1 MEVIPIGYSKEDYI
15 GTIDPYEAIYAL
27 RNDPFAHNA
36 ALEKASAEASA
47 LGFRG
52 VKKAYKAFVAMQ
64 NRQSDAVYVNNA
76 TMFEGQPLE
85 LDAGEWEADDGGVT
99 RRTGIGVERACP
111 HPIMPVE
118 RLVNID
124 TGEEKLCLA
133 YSKGKQWRTII
144 VDKGVLASTN
154 KVTDLAKSGIAVTSR
169 TAGAFVDYISDLENL
184 NYDRI
189 PERKSIGRLGY
200 IPGEGFSP
208 YVDGLVFDGAAD
220 FRTMFRAIRSHGD
233 EQQNK
238 DILTEC
244 RKMSLAARI
253 VIAASLASPLVAPLG
268 ALPFFVHLWGV
279 DSGTGKTVALMAAAS
294 VWGDPTMGNYIKT
307 FNSTQVGQE
316 KTAAFLNHLP
326 VLLDELQLAKDGKG
340 RLAYDPYQLAQG
352 VGRTRGNK
360 TGGVDQTPT
369 WANCFLT
376 TGESPLTSLASGA
389 GAINR
394 VIDIE
399 CRAAEQ
405 VIADGMRVA
414 NTLRKH
420 YGFIGRKFVEKLYSA
435 PESVQE
441 AQTLYKAAFSTLSA
455 SDTTEKQAM
464 AAALVYTAD
473 RLASIWGIFD
483 GSDELTIAELQSYLA
498 TKASVSTGDRGYQYM
513 CDWVARNGHKLRGDA
528 DGNIEVLGRVDE
540 KNGVAIIIASAFRE
554 AAEEGGF
561 SSAALL
567 SYLKQKNLIETSKGR
582 NTMSAKI
589 NGGTVHC
596 VHMRLMADDCE
607 CDDAFL

>member
-15 GTIDPYEAIYAL
+15 GSVEPYKQVYSH

-36 ALEKASAEASA
+36 ALEKASAEACA
-47 LGFRG
+47 VGFRSF
-52 VKKAYKAFVAMQ
+52 KASYKAYVASLS
-64 NRQSDAVYVNNA
+64 RQSDMVYVNNA

-124 TGEEKLCLA
+124 TGEEKLRLA

-169 TAGAFVDYISDLENL
+169 SAGAFVDYISDLENL

-189 PERKSIGRLGY
+189 QERKSIGRLGY

-220 FRTMFRAIRSHGD
+220 FRTMFRAICSHGD
-233 EQQNK
+233 EQQSK
-238 DILTEC
+238 DILMEC

-268 ALPFFVHLWGV
+268 TLPFFVHLWGV
-279 DSGTGKTVALMAAAS
+279 DSGTGKTAALMAAAS
-294 VWGDPTMGNYIKT
+294 VWGDPALGNYIKT
-307 FNSTQVGQE
+307 FNSTTVGQE

-326 VLLDELQLAKDGKG
+326 VLLDELQLAKDSKG

-405 VIADGMRVA
+405 VITDGMRVT

-420 YGFIGRKFVEKLYSA
+420 YGFIGRKFVEKLYA
-435 PESVQE
+435 DAESVQE
-441 AQTLYKAAFSTLSA
+441 AQALYKAAFAKLSA

-464 AAALVYTAD
+464 AAALVFTAD

-483 GSDELTIAELQSYLA
+483 GSDELTIEELQSYLA

-513 CDWVARNGHKLRGDA
+513 CDWVARNGHKLRGEA

-567 SYLKQKNLIETSKGR
+567 SYLKQKNLIETAGGR
-582 NTMSAKI
+582 NTKSARI

-596 VHMRLMADDCE
+596 IHMRLMADTEE
-607 CDDAFL
+607 CDDSFL

>member
-1 MEVIPIGYSKEDYI
+1 MIPIGYTKEDYI
-15 GTIDPYEAIYAL
+15 GSIAPYEAIYAL
-27 RNDPFAHNA
+27 RNDPFALNK
-36 ALEKASAEASA
+36 ALEQASADAAEV
-47 LGFRG
+47 GFRG
-52 VKKAYKAFVAMQ
+52 VKRAYKAYVATQ
-64 NRQSDAVYVNNA
+64 TRQSDTIYVNNA

-85 LDAGEWEADDGGVT
+85 LDAGEWEADDSGVT
-99 RRTGIGVERACP
+99 RRTGIGIERACP

-238 DILTEC
+238 EILTEC

-268 ALPFFVHLWGV
+268 TLPFFVHLWGV

-294 VWGDPTMGNYIKT
+294 VWGDPAPGNYIKT
-307 FNSTQVGQE
+307 FNSTTVGQE

-326 VLLDELQLAKDGKG
+326 VLLDELQLAKDSRG

-405 VIADGMRVA
+405 VITDGMRVA

-420 YGFIGRKFVEKLYSA
+420 YGFIGRKFVEKLYAA

-513 CDWVARNGHKLRGDA
+513 CDWVARNGHKLRGEA

-540 KNGVAIIIASAFRE
+540 KTGVAIIIASAFRE

-567 SYLKQKNLIETSKGR
+567 SYLKQKNLICVRGNR
-582 NTMSAKI
+582 NTKTARI
-589 NGGTVHC
+589 NGTVVEC
-596 VHMRLMADDCE
+596 VQMRLMHELEDENVGD
-607 CDDAFL
+607 FL

>member
-15 GTIDPYEAIYAL
+15 GSVEPYKQVYEH

-36 ALEKASAEASA
+36 ALERASSEACAAGFRSFKASY
-47 LGFRG
+47 
-52 VKKAYKAFVAMQ
+52 KAYVASLS
-64 NRQSDAVYVNNA
+64 RQSDTVYVNNA
-76 TMFEGQPLE
+76 TRFEGQPFE

-99 RRTGIGVERACP
+99 RRTGIGIERACP

-124 TGEEKLCLA
+124 TGEEKLRLA

-189 PERKSIGRLGY
+189 QERKSIGRLGY

-220 FRTMFRAIRSHGD
+220 FRTMFRAICSHGD
-233 EQQNK
+233 EQQSK
-238 DILTEC
+238 DILMEC

-268 ALPFFVHLWGV
+268 TLPFFVHLWGV

-294 VWGDPTMGNYIKT
+294 VWGDPAPGNYIKT
-307 FNSTQVGQE
+307 FNSTTVGQE

-326 VLLDELQLAKDGKG
+326 VLLDELQLAKDSKG

-405 VIADGMRVA
+405 VITDGMRVA

-420 YGFIGRKFVEKLYSA
+420 YGFIGRKFVEKLYAA

-513 CDWVARNGHKLRGDA
+513 CDWVARNGHKLRGEA

-540 KNGVAIIIASAFRE
+540 KTGVAIIIASAFRE

-567 SYLKQKNLIETSKGR
+567 SYLKQKNLIETAGGR
-582 NTMSAKI
+582 NTKSARI
-589 NGGTVHC
+589 NGGIVHC
-596 VHMRLMADDCE
+596 IYLRLMASDDG
-607 CDDAFL
+607 CDEAFL